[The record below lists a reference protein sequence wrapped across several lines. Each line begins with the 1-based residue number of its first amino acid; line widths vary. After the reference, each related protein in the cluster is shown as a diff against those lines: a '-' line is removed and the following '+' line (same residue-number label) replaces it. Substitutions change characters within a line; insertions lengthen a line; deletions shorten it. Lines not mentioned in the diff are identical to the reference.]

1 MRSGFPAVEIVHAA
15 LLVTGTE
22 VLEGRVRDQ
31 NGAAIAADLVSLG
44 VTVTR
49 TMVVGDAADDI
60 AHGAEFLLGMDVDL
74 LVVTGGLGPTH
85 DDRTMQAIARVLG
98 VPLALDDAAFV
109 QVRAAAAA
117 LPQHASQAVRDA
129 GARKQATLPLGA
141 RALPPSG
148 TAPGAVLTAG
158 GVIVVVLPGP
168 PWECIDS
175 WRAACATPEL
185 VALFGAAGMEP
196 PVTLR
201 LAGVVESQFIEALAG
216 AGGGE
221 GVDVGVCARP
231 GELEVT
237 LRPPGRGAMALEEF
251 LGERFPGA
259 IFSRDGAELEE
270 VLGREL
276 IRRGETLATAE
287 SCTGGML
294 GERLTRVQG
303 ASGWYAGGVIAYDN
317 AVKVRVL
324 GVAEQVL
331 IGFGAVSGECA
342 AAMAQGARLALS
354 STWAVSVTGI
364 AGPGGGTPMKPVGL
378 VYLAVAGPTN
388 TITRELHLHGDR
400 ERVRGRAA
408 TLALHMV
415 REALAG

>member
-1 MRSGFPAVEIVHAA
+1 M
-15 LLVTGTE
+15 TGTE

-85 DDRTMQAIARVLG
+85 DDRTMEAVARVLG
-98 VPLALDDAAFV
+98 VPLVLDDATFM
-109 QVRAAAAA
+109 QVRAALAA
-117 LPQHASQAVRDA
+117 LPQQASQAVSDA
-129 GARKQATLPLGA
+129 GSRKQATLPLGA

-148 TAPGAVLTAG
+148 TAPGAVLTAR

-168 PWECIDS
+168 PWECIES

-185 VALFGAAGMEP
+185 VALFGAAGMGP

-201 LAGVVESQFIEALAG
+201 LAGVVESQLIEALADAP
-216 AGGGE
+216 AGHGR
-221 GVDVGVCARP
+221 VDVGVCARP

-237 LRPPGRGAMALEEF
+237 MRPPGPDAMALEQF

-259 IFSRDGAELEE
+259 VFSRDGAEVEE

-276 IRRGETLATAE
+276 LRRGETLVTAE

-317 AVKVRVL
+317 SVKVRVL
-324 GVAEQVL
+324 GVPEQVL
-331 IGFGAVSGECA
+331 VRFGAVSGECA

-364 AGPGGGTPMKPVGL
+364 AGPTGGTPMKPVGL
-378 VYLAVAGPTN
+378 VYLAVAGVTN

-408 TLALHMV
+408 TLALHMM